1 MNKVTVSILRPGEEP
16 VFAGR
21 LTGKRVFLRSLEE
34 LPPIAE
40 PTIVIL
46 DFRGIDLATSSFLS
60 EAVLPLRDHLRLR
73 RPPAYVVVANLN
85 ERVSEEFGELLNRS
99 GDAVLTC
106 TTSSQGSIS
115 NAQLIGTLEP
125 KLLETFDLIRRKGET
140 SAVELHS
147 ESNDSEG
154 IGPTA
159 WNNRLAALTSKS
171 LIMEIPQGRT
181 KKYRPV
187 LEIA

>member
-1 MNKVTVSILRPGEEP
+1 MNKVIVPVLRPGEEP
-16 VFAGR
+16 VLAGR

-34 LPPIAE
+34 LPPITE

-46 DFRGIDLATSSFLS
+46 DFHGVDLATSSFLS

-73 RPPAYVVVANLN
+73 RPPAYVVVANLA

-99 GDAVLTC
+99 GDAILTC
-106 TTSSQGSIS
+106 TASSQENVF
-115 NAQLIGTLEP
+115 NAQLVGNLEP
-125 KLLETFDLIRRKGET
+125 KLQETFDLIRRKGET

-147 ESNDSEG
+147 ESNEADG

-171 LIMEIPQGRT
+171 LIIEIPQGRT